1 MNLTLPTNL
10 KYTFE
15 MLSIIVSFT
24 QAQLEQQV
32 KELATKLE
40 EDVASASKAAKR
52 EAAKLQQRVRTL
64 LDQLTCHYCHLTDLG
79 T

>member
-52 EAAKLQQRVRTL
+52 EAAKLQQRVRAL
-64 LDQLTCHYCHLTDLG
+64 FDQLMQHCHHLTDLG

>member
-1 MNLTLPTNL
+1 MNLTNL

-15 MLSIIVSFT
+15 MLSIIISFT
-24 QAQLEQQV
+24 QAQQV
-32 KELATKLE
+32 KELATKL

-64 LDQLTCHYCHLTDLG
+64 LDQLMHHCHHLTDLG

>member
-40 EDVASASKAAKR
+40 DVASASKAAKR
-52 EAAKLQQRVRTL
+52 EAAKLQQRVRAL
-64 LDQLTCHYCHLTDLG
+64 LDQLMRHCHHLTDLG